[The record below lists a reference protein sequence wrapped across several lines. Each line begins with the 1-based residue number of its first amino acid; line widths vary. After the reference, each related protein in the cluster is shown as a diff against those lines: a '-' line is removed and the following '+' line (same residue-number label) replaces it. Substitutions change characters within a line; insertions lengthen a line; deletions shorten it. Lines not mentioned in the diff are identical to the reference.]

1 MLSPNL
7 RIRFAP
13 GCIQDKCPYTPDGNL
28 GFDGRN
34 CYIRPAGWT
43 TDLLMPCYYDTD
55 LRQASS
61 LAKHSLCGPYRL
73 KLVTCPKLSVP
84 HWVARGCNW
93 YLNMTPM
100 RIGVPVNDANQDD
113 YPCSAWIMVLSI
125 NAGNSLRLHRQL
137 HHRDRLSP
145 YAAGKR
151 LLRRR
156 MPFNLHRHW
165 PSVGDVRRDDERN
178 FRRAKP

>member
-1 MLSPNL
+1 M
-7 RIRFAP
+7 
-13 GCIQDKCPYTPDGNL
+13 CIQDKCPYTPDGNL

-55 LRQASS
+55 LRQASL

-125 NAGNSLRLHRQL
+125 NAEIRCGYTGSFTIGTAYHPTPQANGCYDAECPSTCIVTGQAWATFDAMMNAISAGLSLEF
-137 HHRDRLSP
+137 P
-145 YAAGKR
+145 
-151 LLRRR
+151 LL
-156 MPFNLHRHW
+156 
-165 PSVGDVRRDDERN
+165 
-178 FRRAKP
+178 A